1 MEEMHG
7 HILGL
12 LVAGIGMVLLV
23 IWMSLASIRAKWGAR
38 RWGAAFFVIN
48 VLLFIALVGNG
59 ESGVRF
65 RGVQGMVGTPAVQA
79 AFSSALDTA
88 LSEEFLRYDAALH
101 EGQLLFEPSTLPPR
115 LHLLFESVENLRRRG
130 IDRSDPPGTQILTYD
145 HVERSNIIA
154 RWIGVGLAVG
164 NLRMAFVRRL
174 TNDYAEE
181 LVSLAL
187 YRQARSDVDRLAAL
201 DRLSS
206 GVPHSAEWITR
217 ALRRFTEQTPSP
229 PVQERIQ
236 QLRLEVERHVVD
248 PTLRGIPAST
258 RIDLD
263 DLPPAPPPARRG
275 YAAE

>member
-206 GVPHSAEWITR
+206 GVPHSAEWIAR